1 LQKPVR
7 DLNAAV
13 TGALSSLMI
22 ITAVALI
29 LPTALYSTLESGSD
43 IDTQILDFSRGTAI
57 VLLALYLVY
66 LYFELG
72 SHKYLFEEQPQPD
85 RSTTHVNGGN
95 DHVAMEQDTQHGAE
109 QSAQEDMNQVTEL
122 GSQQG
127 TEQDTRQD
135 TQQDGQQDT
144 QQATQ
149 QVAYSSLLITFTKLL
164 CCAVGI
170 MLCSN
175 FFLSSIDDTS
185 KVTGISKTFIATILI
200 PIASNAPECATVISS
215 GVGKCDN
222 DRVDFAVGVIVSSIL
237 QIALFVI
244 PVLVMLGWVVQQP
257 MDLNFETFQTII
269 LFLAIVLVNHL
280 LQNGKY
286 TYMHG
291 LMLIGL

>member
-1 LQKPVR
+1 
-7 DLNAAV
+7 
-13 TGALSSLMI
+13 
-22 ITAVALI
+22 
-29 LPTALYSTLESGSD
+29 
-43 IDTQILDFSRGTAI
+43 
-57 VLLALYLVY
+57 
-66 LYFELG
+66 
-72 SHKYLFEEQPQPD
+72 
-85 RSTTHVNGGN
+85 
-95 DHVAMEQDTQHGAE
+95 MEQDTQYGAE
-109 QSAQEDMNQVTEL
+109 QSAREDTNQATEL
-122 GSQQG
+122 GLQQG
-127 TEQDTRQD
+127 MEQDTR
-135 TQQDGQQDT
+135 QDT

-149 QVAYSSLLITFTKLL
+149 QVAYSHLLITFTGLL

-170 MLCSN
+170 MVCSN
-175 FFLSSIDDTS
+175 FFLHSIDDTS

-200 PIASNAPECATVISS
+200 PIASNAPECAAVIGS
-215 GVGKCDN
+215 GVGKSED

-257 MDLNFETFQTII
+257 MTLNFETFQTII